1 MHTDIKYE
9 EISEVFECI
18 KGTIQSSKIENID
31 DGKYSFVTGAEDFKF
46 KKINSVEN
54 HILIN
59 GENLFISHRG
69 NGDSRPV
76 KYYKGECYYS
86 DLLTLLIPKIH
97 INIKFAYYYL
107 KFNQK
112 HIEENYQKGACNKTL
127 DFTLFNKMQI
137 PVPPI
142 EVQNLIVR
150 ELDSMYKQKE
160 SLQNANN
167 EMNAYRKVQF
177 EMLLSKCK
185 DVQNVKLDDIVLMK
199 AGKFNSGNKLT
210 KGKYKFFTSDAIQP
224 SGYYDEYCFEADE
237 YLILI
242 KDGGSGEKNYGDNIG
257 LGKNFLIKHEK
268 TAATSH
274 QLALYMK
281 EDYKNLINYLHK
293 YLLIEKNSIMD
304 LAHYTNG
311 LGCISMEKL
320 KNYEMQLPSIKDQEL
335 IILQMEKYDNL
346 VTLSQSQIEE
356 IDTTIKARFEFHLNK
371 CKESKP
377 TQFKNNETDTLED
390 ELSNDSTIKTIK
402 TKQLTKSSITKETN
416 DDMEAEL
423 ETLAPNTPNT
433 PNTSNTKRPKDKIKI
448 IEDEVSNKSVKSV
461 NTPIK
466 QKNPIKT
473 SKVIIKSTQKEPEPE
488 PEPIETV
495 IVGKVECI
503 NESGNYYK
511 FVNGKKAEL
520 YAKTS
525 NGKVVLHKKP
535 VIKKVETM
543 DDDLVEMEKEL
554 SNIPK
559 N

>member
-1 MHTDIKYE
+1 
-9 EISEVFECI
+9 
-18 KGTIQSSKIENID
+18 
-31 DGKYSFVTGAEDFKF
+31 
-46 KKINSVEN
+46 
-54 HILIN
+54 
-59 GENLFISHRG
+59 
-69 NGDSRPV
+69 
-76 KYYKGECYYS
+76 
-86 DLLTLLIPKIH
+86 
-97 INIKFAYYYL
+97 
-107 KFNQK
+107 
-112 HIEENYQKGACNKTL
+112 
-127 DFTLFNKMQI
+127 
-137 PVPPI
+137 
-142 EVQNLIVR
+142 
-150 ELDSMYKQKE
+150 
-160 SLQNANN
+160 
-167 EMNAYRKVQF
+167 
-177 EMLLSKCK
+177 
-185 DVQNVKLDDIVLMK
+185 
-199 AGKFNSGNKLT
+199 
-210 KGKYKFFTSDAIQP
+210 
-224 SGYYDEYCFEADE
+224 
-237 YLILI
+237 
-242 KDGGSGEKNYGDNIG
+242 
-257 LGKNFLIKHEK
+257 
-268 TAATSH
+268 
-274 QLALYMK
+274 
-281 EDYKNLINYLHK
+281 
-293 YLLIEKNSIMD
+293 
-304 LAHYTNG
+304 
-311 LGCISMEKL
+311 
-320 KNYEMQLPSIKDQEL
+320 
-335 IILQMEKYDNL
+335 MEKYDNL